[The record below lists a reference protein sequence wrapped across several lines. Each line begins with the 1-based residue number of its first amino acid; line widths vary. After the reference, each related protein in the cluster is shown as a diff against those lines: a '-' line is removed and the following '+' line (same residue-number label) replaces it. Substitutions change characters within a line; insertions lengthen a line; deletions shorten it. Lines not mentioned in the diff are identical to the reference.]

1 MDVSTK
7 ILKQMIQEQMKVM
20 SETDS
25 ARMKSAEYRAGELE
39 QARATQSG
47 LTDEERAILNGL
59 GTKLQR
65 LAAKKDLRAAGT
77 VTALLK
83 RLDGEL
89 DKLDLN

>member
-1 MDVSTK
+1 MNVTTKLLRQMIKEQMDVITEVGAAK
-7 ILKQMIQEQMKVM
+7 MA
-20 SETDS
+20 TG
-25 ARMKSAEYRAGELE
+25 EYRAKEME
-39 QARATQSG
+39 QSRATQSG